1 VFLSTA
7 HPSRNSQGRT
17 GTAGQT
23 APKQGLASPQWIL
36 QASACGHFGN
46 AWSVLQKHWAR
57 GQGDKVTRLV
67 DNSNGGLGSTQKL
80 ELTAQASEKPDKEA
94 PCIA

>member
-1 VFLSTA
+1 VANGVFLSTA

-36 QASACGHFGN
+36 QASMRALATPGQCYRN
-46 AWSVLQKHWAR
+46 T
-57 GQGDKVTRLV
+57 GQGDEVTR
-67 DNSNGGLGSTQKL
+67 
-80 ELTAQASEKPDKEA
+80 
-94 PCIA
+94 